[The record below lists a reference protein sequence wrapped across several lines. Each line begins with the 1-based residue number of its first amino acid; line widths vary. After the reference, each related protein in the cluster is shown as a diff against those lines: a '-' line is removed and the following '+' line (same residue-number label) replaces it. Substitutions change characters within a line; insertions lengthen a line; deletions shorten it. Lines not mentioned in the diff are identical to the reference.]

1 MLGRRVH
8 FLLATLLVLG
18 RSWLATSR
26 SLRCRPGPALMADRL
41 VGEIIRL
48 LEDPGAAWAG
58 KLLWH
63 HCQNGRSCDGSPG
76 LPDLIIVGPRGGLW
90 AEVKPHRGA
99 RLRPD
104 QTTWRY
110 AVQAIGWRHVVWVA
124 EDLDNGFIRRDLEV
138 LA

>member
-1 MLGRRVH
+1 MGWQAA
-8 FLLATLLVLG
+8 LA
-18 RSWLATSR
+18 
-26 SLRCRPGPALMADRL
+26 SLPER
-41 VGEIIRL
+41 
-48 LEDPGAAWAG
+48 
-58 KLLWH
+58 
-63 HCQNGRSCDGSPG
+63 QSG
-76 LPDLIIVGPRGGLW
+76 LPDLIIVGHCGGLW